1 LENVMQYNAT
11 GVFPANV
18 TARADDG
25 SVDLKQT
32 KAVVEFLYSKGVD
45 GLHALGSTG
54 EFATLSVDQ
63 RKAAAEASIE
73 AANGRGTVMI
83 HVGTVNTDDARD
95 LAKHAAKAGADAIS
109 SVPPYYYRAT
119 TKSALNHYRAIREA
133 SGLPVVIYDN
143 PGTTGFTVDVELAN
157 LLAEE
162 DTAHGMKVARQDMYS
177 FALLGEILGGRFV
190 LYPVETFYVAG
201 LATCP
206 TVGTIGSVSNWI
218 PEIFVGMKRNFEAG
232 NIERA
237 GYLQRLL
244 CEVIGP
250 YIVDEIP
257 ATKALLGYR
266 GVPCGDSWEPQMPLS
281 AERRQEVFAAIDGF
295 NLDFDDLAKVK

>member
-1 LENVMQYNAT
+1 MEYSAT

-18 TARADDG
+18 TARASDG

-32 KAVVEFLYSKGVD
+32 KAVIEFLYSKGVD

-54 EFATLSVDQ
+54 EFATLSIDQ
-63 RKAAAEASIE
+63 RKAAAEAAIE

-95 LAKHAAKAGADAIS
+95 LARHAAKAGADAIS

-119 TKSALNHYRAIREA
+119 RASALNHYRAIREA

-143 PGTTGFTVDVELAN
+143 PGTTGFTVDVELAR

-177 FALLGEILGGRFV
+177 FARLGNICGGKFV

-201 LATCP
+201 LATAP
-206 TVGTIGSVSNWI
+206 MVGTIGSVSNWF
-218 PEIFVGMKRNFEAG
+218 PEPFVGMKRNFEAG

-237 GYLQRLL
+237 GYLQRLV

-250 YIVDEIP
+250 YIEDEIP
-257 ATKALLGYR
+257 ATKALLEYR

-281 AERRQEVFAAIDGF
+281 NERRDEVIKAIEGF

>member
-1 LENVMQYNAT
+1 MEYSAT

-18 TARADDG
+18 TARASDG
-25 SVDLKQT
+25 SVDVKQT

-54 EFATLSVDQ
+54 EFATLSIGQ
-63 RKAAAEASIE
+63 RKVAAEAAIE

-95 LAKHAAKAGADAIS
+95 LSRHAAKAGADAIS
-109 SVPPYYYRAT
+109 SVPPFYYRAT
-119 TKSALNHYRAIREA
+119 RESVINHYRAIREA

-143 PGTTGFTVDVELAN
+143 PGTSGFTVDVELARM
-157 LLAEE
+157 LAEE
-162 DTAHGMKVARQDMYS
+162 DTAHGIKVARQDMYS
-177 FALLGEILGGRFV
+177 FARLGNICGGKFV

-201 LATCP
+201 MATAP
-206 TVGTIGSVSNWI
+206 TVGTIGSVSNWL
-218 PEIFVGMKRNFEAG
+218 PEPFVGMKRNFEAG
-232 NIERA
+232 NIKRA
-237 GYLQRLL
+237 AYLQRLV

-250 YIVDEIP
+250 YIADEIP
-257 ATKALLGYR
+257 ATKALLEYR

-281 AERRQEVFAAIDGF
+281 KERRQQVFDAIDGF
-295 NLDFDDLAKVK
+295 NLDFDDLATVK

>member
-1 LENVMQYNAT
+1 MEYNAT

-18 TARADDG
+18 TARASDG

-54 EFATLSVDQ
+54 EFATLSIDQ

-95 LAKHAAKAGADAIS
+95 LSRHAAKAGADAVS

-119 TKSALNHYRAIREA
+119 RESAINHYRAIREA

-143 PGTTGFTVDVELAN
+143 PGTTGFTVDVELARM
-157 LLAEE
+157 LAEE

-177 FALLGEILGGRFV
+177 FALLGDICGGEFV

-201 LATCP
+201 MATAP
-206 TVGTIGSVSNWI
+206 TVGTIGSVSNWF
-218 PEIFVGMKRNFEAG
+218 PEPFVGMKRNFEAG

-237 GYLQRLL
+237 AYLQRLV

-257 ATKALLGYR
+257 ATKALLEYR

-281 AERRQEVFAAIDGF
+281 KERRQQVFDAIDGF